1 MEADAIANPGG
12 WPRLFALPEMER
24 SAMPFADAEVPLLP
38 PLARFA
44 VVMLILFT
52 IPPLCRRVRLP
63 AIVGLLATGV
73 LVGPYGLHFAPRHAE
88 VAHFFA
94 EIGKLLLMFFAG
106 MEIDLAQFNR
116 SRNRSLGFGLFTFA
130 FPLTAGALV
139 GLAAGSPLVG
149 ALLIGSLLASHT
161 LIAYPIVEKLG
172 KLRNEAVTVT
182 IGATVFT
189 DIASLLVLAVCVPIH
204 VSGFSPETFAIQVLQ
219 LAVYVPAVIFGLG
232 WTARTLFARKPPK
245 EGQFALM
252 LLLVAV
258 AAVGAEAINLEDIIG
273 AFLAGLAV
281 NTATRDSEAK
291 HDLEFIGNHLF
302 IPVFFMTIGFLID
315 LRTFANT
322 LVTDFWLVFGI
333 VGGLIVSKLL
343 AAEVARRL
351 FGYTRTEGLT
361 MWSLT
366 LPQVAATLA
375 AALVAYETKNAAGE
389 RLIGE
394 PVLNS
399 VIVLLVVSSVLGPI
413 LTERFASR
421 LPVPPAAGA
430 PKEPPT
436 GQEQPKGQEQ
446 PTVVVEPAAEQHPL
460 V

>member
-1 MEADAIANPGG
+1 
-12 WPRLFALPEMER
+12 
-24 SAMPFADAEVPLLP
+24 MPFAAAEVPLLP

-63 AIVGLLATGV
+63 AVVGLLAAGV
-73 LVGPYGLHFAPRHAE
+73 LVGPYGLRLAPRNAE
-88 VAHFFA
+88 VAQFFA

-106 MEIDLAQFNR
+106 LEIDLAQFNR
-116 SRNRSLGFGLFTFA
+116 TRNRSMGFGLLTFA
-130 FPLTAGALV
+130 FPLTAGLLV
-139 GLAAGSPLVG
+139 GLAAGYPLVG

-161 LIAYPIVEKLG
+161 LISYPIVERLG
-172 KLRNEAVTVT
+172 KLWNEAVTVT

-189 DIASLLVLAVCVPIH
+189 DIASLLVLAVCIPIH
-204 VSGFSPETFAIQVLQ
+204 VSGFAPETFAVQVLQ
-219 LAVYVPAVIFGLG
+219 LAVYVPAVVLGLG
-232 WTARTLFARKPPK
+232 WVAQKLFARKPPK

-258 AAVGAEAINLEDIIG
+258 AAVAAEAIHLEDIIG

-291 HDLEFIGNHLF
+291 HELEFIGNHLF

-322 LVTDFWLVFGI
+322 LVTHFWLVAGI
-333 VGGLIVSKLL
+333 VGGLIGAKYL
-343 AAEVARRL
+343 AADAARRL
-351 FGYTRTEGLT
+351 FGYTRDEGLT
-361 MWSLT
+361 MWSLS

-375 AALVAYETKNAAGE
+375 AALVAYETTNAAGE

-413 LTERFASR
+413 LTERYAGR
-421 LPVPPAAGA
+421 LPVPTVACRPQ
-430 PKEPPT
+430 EQPT
-436 GQEQPKGQEQ
+436 GQEK
-446 PTVVVEPAAEQHPL
+446 PTAVVDAAGEHRPL
-460 V
+460 G